1 MNHKIARWFFYFLGL
16 LILSLGIVLN
26 TKSQFG
32 VTPII
37 SLAYC
42 YSTIKHLN
50 FGNTSFVLYCILAV
64 IEYVVKGRNFKLY
77 DLLQIPLSII
87 LTRFSTCLARC
98 CQM

>member
-64 IEYVVKGRNFKLY
+64 IESSRAE
-77 DLLQIPLSII
+77 ISSS
-87 LTRFSTCLARC
+87 TTCCRFRC
-98 CQM
+98 RSS